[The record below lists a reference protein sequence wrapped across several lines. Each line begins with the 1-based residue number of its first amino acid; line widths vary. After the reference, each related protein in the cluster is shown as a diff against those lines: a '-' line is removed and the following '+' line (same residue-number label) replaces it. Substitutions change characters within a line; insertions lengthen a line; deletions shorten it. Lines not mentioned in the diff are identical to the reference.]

1 MANERKFK
9 GLAKDFINAIKTQFI
24 GRGADPNDIFVQD
37 LYHYQSNSVQNT
49 SLASRLK
56 NTQYY
61 TELSTEDRKI
71 LETLLKVYNEHIST
85 KRELLNQT
93 RQLFEV
99 PIIQTIIDVM
109 IDDGFN
115 SFNNEK
121 EEFRIIYDLSEEDK
135 ELLGEDFQENVQN
148 IIDEF
153 VDKFSLKSRV
163 AEMIPELLRD
173 GEYAYGVLFDEE
185 KKLGITEIVDDMDVA
200 NMLPFYEG
208 DKLAFIIK
216 QDIFDDTTTNA
227 KFTATNLNTNNIP
240 KFYKPDNIV
249 FFRLKGPS
257 KKRINLS
264 TFYDEDF
271 RKQFYEKTNIRL
283 PKFIRVPLPI
293 YASAIQ
299 YINRLQVMMNVSSV
313 LDLSDVLKPEIIS
326 VTVPANTNPT
336 EASQIVRDYERRLND
351 NSNLG
356 DGQVLDF
363 PTMATAANYRKVLPQ
378 WMDTKGTIQS
388 TGVGSNDSA
397 KSASAW
403 ESIKNVSNL
412 IALSV
417 GIPPFYINLADGP
430 QDKAQTIKLYSRYTR
445 KLTSLQK
452 SVADGVKDIIMIHL
466 NKKGVNISRDNLQ
479 VKFKAITSGDSLDD
493 TDMMVATVTGI
504 NDLYKGIE
512 EITSSENNNLVI
524 DDQQFKELFDNLTS
538 RYLNISNLIKISD
551 KKFNDEEFS
560 DEQGFEPMEGSASAG
575 GSRERLSQEGSN
587 IDAGFES
594 AGIDADNEAAY
605 NDFANASDNF
615 ELEGPQE
622 IETEV

>member
-1 MANERKFK
+1 MSIPK
-9 GLAKDFINAIKTQFI
+9 
-24 GRGADPNDIFVQD
+24 
-37 LYHYQSNSVQNT
+37 
-49 SLASRLK
+49 
-56 NTQYY
+56 
-61 TELSTEDRKI
+61 
-71 LETLLKVYNEHIST
+71 
-85 KRELLNQT
+85 
-93 RQLFEV
+93 LFET

-148 IIDEF
+148 LIDEF

-173 GEYAYGVLFDEE
+173 GEYAYGILFDEE

-208 DKLAFIIK
+208 DKLSFIIK
-216 QDIFDDTTTNA
+216 QDIFEDTTTSA
-227 KFTATNLNTNNIP
+227 KFTATNLNTNNMP

-249 FFRLKGPS
+249 FFRLKGPT

-283 PKFIRVPLPI
+283 PKFIRIPLPI

-326 VTVPANTNPT
+326 VTVPSNTNPT

-351 NSNLG
+351 NSSLG

-363 PTMATAANYRKVLPQ
+363 QTMAAAANYRKVLPQ

-466 NKKGVNISRDNLQ
+466 SKKGVNISRDNLQ

-560 DEQGFEPMEGSASAG
+560 DEQGFEPMEGPSSAG

-605 NDFANASDNF
+605 NDFATASDNF